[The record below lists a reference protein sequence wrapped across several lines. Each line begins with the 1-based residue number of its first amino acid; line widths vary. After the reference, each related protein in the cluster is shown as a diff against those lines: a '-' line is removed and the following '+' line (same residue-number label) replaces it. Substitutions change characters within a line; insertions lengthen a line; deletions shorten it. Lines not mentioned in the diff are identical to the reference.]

1 MKRPIATAPATL
13 FDLAPFELEHKPSID
28 RQERIQTASLAERQ
42 DTALHPDV
50 RRLHLERARRY
61 IDRLVEELEEASG

>member
-1 MKRPIATAPATL
+1 MKRPIVTTPATL

-28 RQERIQTASLAERQ
+28 RQERIQTAALAERQ

-50 RRLHLERARRY
+50 RRLHLERARTY

>member
-1 MKRPIATAPATL
+1 MERPIVTAPATL
-13 FDLAPFELEHKPSID
+13 FDLTAFELEHKPSID
-28 RQERIQTASLAERQ
+28 RLQRIQTAALAERQ

-50 RRLHLERARRY
+50 RRLHLDRARTY